1 VIALLTIAL
10 NTNANPHTNDPK
22 DTLRTCFKVVDAK
35 TLVKVIV
42 IIIPARINI
51 SIKILNVSKCFL
63 DVKRL
68 KKIVQLMNS
77 DHSNALVFSFTVNL
91 LYKEILI
98 SLY

>member
-1 VIALLTIAL
+1 MTALLTITL

-42 IIIPARINI
+42 IIIPARTNI

-63 DVKRL
+63 AARIYKADC
-68 KKIVQLMNS
+68 S
-77 DHSNALVFSFTVNL
+77 PCLVFSSVVNF